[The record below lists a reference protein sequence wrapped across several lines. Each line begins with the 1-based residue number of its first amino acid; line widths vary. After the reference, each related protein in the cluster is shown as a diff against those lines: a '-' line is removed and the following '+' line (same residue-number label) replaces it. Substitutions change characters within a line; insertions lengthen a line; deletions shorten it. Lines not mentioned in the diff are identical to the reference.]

1 MYVET
6 SYKTQEQT
14 KGTKN
19 KSDNKLLRAEKVPK
33 IHSFLG
39 YTGKSQGKIKQ
50 ETKKKQKQY
59 VKGTLKTKI
68 KSGTPSS
75 GKFL

>member
-39 YTGKSQGKIKQ
+39 YTGKSQA
-50 ETKKKQKQY
+50 
-59 VKGTLKTKI
+59 
-68 KSGTPSS
+68 KSNRRPRKSRNNM
-75 GKFL
+75 